1 MTLQLHVHAGGDNLL
16 GYFEHGVK
24 KSAKSWL
31 PSKKQAQKKRRRGS
45 ADSLSTVAYN
55 KFVTGSQSVIPLQY
69 VTNFKSWGMI

>member
-1 MTLQLHVHAGGDNLL
+1 MALRKVQNL
-16 GYFEHGVK
+16 GFRE
-24 KSAKSWL
+24 
-31 PSKKQAQKKRRRGS
+31 KQAQKKRRRVS